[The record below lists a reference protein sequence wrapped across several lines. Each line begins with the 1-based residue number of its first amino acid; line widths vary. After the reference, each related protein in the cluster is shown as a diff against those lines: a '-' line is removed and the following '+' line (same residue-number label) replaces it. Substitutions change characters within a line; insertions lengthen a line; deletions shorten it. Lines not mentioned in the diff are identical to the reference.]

1 MQWKAVKGL
10 ANDRS
15 CTKSSLLYSSKVQ
28 MTIRV
33 LKQRM
38 LNIAEEVKADI
49 LSCVENGLMYQRAI
63 RGT

>member
-1 MQWKAVKGL
+1 
-10 ANDRS
+10 
-15 CTKSSLLYSSKVQ
+15 

-49 LSCVENGLMYQRAI
+49 LAVQRND
-63 RGT
+63 